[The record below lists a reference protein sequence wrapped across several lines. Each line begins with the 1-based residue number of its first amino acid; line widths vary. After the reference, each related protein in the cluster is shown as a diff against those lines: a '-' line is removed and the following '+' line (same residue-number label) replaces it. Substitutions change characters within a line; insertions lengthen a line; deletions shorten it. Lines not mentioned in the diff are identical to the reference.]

1 MLRIQSDFVELLEG
15 TAAGN
20 LDEKTLV
27 IDPRSAGCVILVSG
41 GYPEAYEKGF
51 PISGLE
57 QAAATESII
66 FHAGTAM
73 KDGQVVVVDFKFGK
87 ENLQY
92 NKQVKGYMQLLTKM
106 GYKNITGY
114 LWYVDEGLIVKVK

>member
-1 MLRIQSDFVELLEG
+1 MVIEYNVRMGDPETESVMLRIQSDLVELLEG

-27 IDPRSAGCVILVSG
+27 MDPRSAGCVILVSG

-57 QAAATESII
+57 QPPLPKASFSMPE
-66 FHAGTAM
+66 
-73 KDGQVVVVDFKFGK
+73 QP
-87 ENLQY
+87 
-92 NKQVKGYMQLLTKM
+92 
-106 GYKNITGY
+106 
-114 LWYVDEGLIVKVK
+114 